1 MNAPASPRHDLP
13 RWAEVLRQKYLAGE
27 ASTFVLYR
35 NVFDNVLVGDKLHNL
50 GAFLVEELFKD
61 TKQHVCEVSL
71 ERGIRVLSGTS
82 EDKQRALLRYT
93 DQATILLVV
102 YSAFGEAVNEGLW
115 SKTPLLSLLT
125 VAGMA
130 LSTWM
135 PAWAL
140 WHRPAIRLRPAW
152 PPCCTWCLWPWALPA
167 AHAQAIGSGRGRHTR
182 PAARQAQGLVWP
194 LARHC

>member
-71 ERGIRVLSGTS
+71 ERGIRVLSGTN
-82 EDKQRALLRYT
+82 EDTQRALLR
-93 DQATILLVV
+93 A
-102 YSAFGEAVNEGLW
+102 SALD
-115 SKTPLLSLLT
+115 
-125 VAGMA
+125 
-130 LSTWM
+130 
-135 PAWAL
+135 
-140 WHRPAIRLRPAW
+140 
-152 PPCCTWCLWPWALPA
+152 
-167 AHAQAIGSGRGRHTR
+167 
-182 PAARQAQGLVWP
+182 
-194 LARHC
+194 